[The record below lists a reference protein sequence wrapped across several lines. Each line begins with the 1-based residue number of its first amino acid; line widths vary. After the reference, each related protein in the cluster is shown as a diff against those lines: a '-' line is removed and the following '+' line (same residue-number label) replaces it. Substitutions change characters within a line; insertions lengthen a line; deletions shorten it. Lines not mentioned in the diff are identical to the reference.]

1 MLIRWLHLIQNKL
14 YYISA
19 FLLLSQYLSY
29 TEGPAC
35 VDIIVAYFYY
45 KWRWVGGLLQKSG
58 PLDLQASEETDRKP
72 TTTTAAAA
80 AAVDG

>member
-1 MLIRWLHLIQNKL
+1 MRIRWLHLIQNKL

-45 KWRWVGGLLQKSG
+45 K
-58 PLDLQASEETDRKP
+58 
-72 TTTTAAAA
+72 
-80 AAVDG
+80 